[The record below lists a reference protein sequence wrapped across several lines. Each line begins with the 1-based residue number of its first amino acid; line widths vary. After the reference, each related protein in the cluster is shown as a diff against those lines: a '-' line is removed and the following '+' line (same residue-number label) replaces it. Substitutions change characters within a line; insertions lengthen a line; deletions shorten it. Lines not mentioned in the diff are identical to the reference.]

1 MVILLKIA
9 IVARNVILDFIN
21 LKEKP
26 MTKKE
31 KEIIETIERAR
42 LRLEQSLN
50 FYYKNTKN
58 ENIKNYFWANIG
70 LEINDVKNELMDL
83 KTKLIVFLEKRYC
96 CQKCYIRF
104 YKFKGETND

>member
-1 MVILLKIA
+1 
-9 IVARNVILDFIN
+9 
-21 LKEKP
+21 

-83 KTKLIVFLEKRYC
+83 KTKLIVFLEKDIVA
-96 CQKCYIRF
+96 KNVLLNI
-104 YKFKGETND
+104 TNLKEK

>member
-1 MVILLKIA
+1 MILVNFLLKNDIF
-9 IVARNVILDFIN
+9 VKLVIKNYMNKGEL
-21 LKEKP
+21 

-31 KEIIETIERAR
+31 KEIIETIERAK

-58 ENIKNYFWANIG
+58 ENIKNHFWANIG

-83 KTKLIVFLEKRYC
+83 ETKLIVLLAKE
-96 CQKCYIRF
+96 
-104 YKFKGETND
+104 N

>member
-1 MVILLKIA
+1 MKI
-9 IVARNVILDFIN
+9 
-21 LKEKP
+21 
-26 MTKKE
+26 TKQKLFELEKE

-58 ENIKNYFWANIG
+58 ENIKKHFWANIS

-83 KTKLIVFLEKRYC
+83 ETKLIVFLAKEV
-96 CQKCYIRF
+96 QN
-104 YKFKGETND
+104 ENN